1 MMTPLIRQFKGRT
14 YREIYWLLRKDKR
27 LSEAMVEDKVAQL
40 RAERADQTKQR
51 AAARV
56 QRAAWGE
63 LIEALQHERRIVR
76 TMVRY
81 KTAEPAPERDEFV
94 NAYNEVL
101 TKTYHR
107 LTLLRRQGKMP
118 EHTHWTDYVPAT
130 IKDTFLETLAEI
142 PPRNR
147 AKVKIPFERT
157 DPFQLHDKRKG
168 RLLRKTY
175 TERTTAS
182 DNGDVDKAALL
193 DEAVK
198 RINALPPNAHVP
210 NTWHGLFTKDE
221 LKSEA

>member
-1 MMTPLIRQFKGRT
+1 MTPLIRKYKGRT
-14 YREIYWLLRKDKR
+14 YREIYWLLRKDSR
-27 LSEAMVEDKVAQL
+27 LSEQGVEAQVAQL
-40 RAERADQTKQR
+40 RAERAEQTKQR

-63 LIEALQHERRIVR
+63 IIEALQHERRIVR

-101 TKTYHR
+101 NKTYHK
-107 LTLLRRQGKMP
+107 LTLLRREGKMP
-118 EHTHWTDYVPAT
+118 AHTHWTDYVPAN
-130 IKDTFLETLAEI
+130 IKDAFIQTLAEI

-157 DPFQLHDKRKG
+157 DPYALHDRRKG

-175 TERTTAS
+175 TERKTAS
-182 DNGDVDKAALL
+182 DNGDVDRVAQL
-193 DEAVK
+193 DEAIK

-210 NTWHGLFTKDE
+210 NTWHALMD
-221 LKSEA
+221 

>member
-1 MMTPLIRQFKGRT
+1 MTPLIRRYKGRT

-27 LSEAMVEDKVAQL
+27 LSEDMVEAEVAQL
-40 RAERADQTKQR
+40 RAERAEQTKQR

-56 QRAAWGE
+56 QRAAWAE

-81 KTAEPAPERDEFV
+81 KTTEPAPERDEFV
-94 NAYNEVL
+94 NAYNDVL
-101 TKTYHR
+101 TKTYGR
-107 LTLLRRQGKMP
+107 LVLLRRQGKMP
-118 EHTHWTDYVPAT
+118 EHTHWTDFVPAD
-130 IKDTFLETLAEI
+130 IKDAFLVALSDV

-157 DPFQLHDKRKG
+157 DPYALHDRRKG

-175 TERTTAS
+175 TERTTAV

-210 NTWHGLFTKDE
+210 NTWHGLFKVED
-221 LKSEA
+221 

>member
-1 MMTPLIRQFKGRT
+1 MTPLIRKYKGRS

-27 LSEAMVEDKVAQL
+27 LSEEGVEAEVAKL
-40 RAERADQTKQR
+40 RAERKAHTQQR

-63 LIEALQHERRIVR
+63 IIEALQHERRIVR

-101 TKTYHR
+101 TKTYGK
-107 LTLLRRQGKMP
+107 LCLMRRQGKMP
-118 EHTHWTDYVPAT
+118 EHTHWTDYVPAN
-130 IKDTFLETLAEI
+130 IKDTFVETLAEI

-147 AKVKIPFERT
+147 AKVKIPFERI
-157 DPFQLHDKRKG
+157 DPMDLHDRRKG

-175 TERTTAS
+175 TERTTAV

-198 RINALPPNAHVP
+198 RIHALPPNAHVP
-210 NTWHGLFTKDE
+210 NTWHGLFKDE
-221 LKSEA
+221 AKAE

>member
-1 MMTPLIRQFKGRT
+1 MTPLIRKYKGKS

-27 LSEAMVEDKVAQL
+27 LSEEGVEKEVAQL
-40 RAERADQTKQR
+40 REERKAQTQRR
-51 AAARV
+51 AAERV

-81 KTAEPAPERDEFV
+81 KTATPAPERDEFV
-94 NAYNEVL
+94 NAYNDVL
-101 TKTYHR
+101 TKTYGR

-130 IKDTFLETLAEI
+130 IKDAFVETLAEI

-157 DPFQLHDKRKG
+157 DPYALHDRRKA

-175 TERTTAS
+175 AERITAT

-210 NTWHGLFTKDE
+210 NTWHALMD
-221 LKSEA
+221 